1 MVAIKVCGMRE
12 NENIQQLVELQ
23 PNYIGFIFYSKS
35 KRFVQKNFQLP
46 ELPKDIQKVGVFVN
60 EKKEFIKE
68 KIKQYEL
75 DCIQLH
81 GDESADFC
89 KEMKEFSTVIKAFG
103 LDKNFDFNQLK
114 NYQSV
119 CDYFLFDTK
128 TSEYGGSGKSFDWNL
143 LKQVKTEVPFFLS
156 GGISLESI
164 SEIKF
169 YLDQLPFL
177 YALDVNS
184 RFEIEPGLKN
194 IEKLKILFDEF
205 RTEN

>member
-23 PNYIGFIFYSKS
+23 PNYIGFIFYSQS
-35 KRFVQKNFQLP
+35 KRFVQENFQLS

-60 EKKEFIKE
+60 ENREFIKE

-89 KEMKEFSTVIKAFG
+89 QEMKKFSTVIKAFG
-103 LDKNFDFNQLK
+103 LDENFDFNQLE
-114 NYQSV
+114 NYKSV

-164 SEIKF
+164 SEIKS
-169 YLDQLPFL
+169 YLDELPFL

-184 RFEIEPGLKN
+184 RFEIKPGLKN